1 LTTFSV
7 YRYARAALKTG
18 VNTFLSA
25 EGVFMTTHWSVVG
38 DLLPPT
44 CQVAPE
50 KAQLA
55 FARLCEDYW
64 PPLYRFVRQRGYS
77 RHDAQD
83 LTQGFFAYLLEKQA
97 YGTPD
102 RSKGRFRT
110 FLLVLLK
117 RYLGAARA
125 HQSRQKRG
133 GDQEIVHLDGTKLDT
148 LDKAS
153 LDALLSDAPPDE
165 ERLFEWNWATALV
178 SRAMAEL
185 SAEYSDGP
193 KSRLLAELRPF
204 LTGGVGLP
212 THQAAAARLGVSVE
226 TLRSHLFRLRSRY
239 RELLRAEVLRT
250 VPMESDIDEELRYLC
265 RVLVARA

>member
-1 LTTFSV
+1 MSGV
-7 YRYARAALKTG
+7 YRNARAALKTVG
-18 VNTFLSA
+18 DTFPSVGGA
-25 EGVFMTTHWSVVG
+25 FMTTHWSVVG
-38 DLLPPT
+38 DILLPAR
-44 CQVAPE
+44 QVAPE
-50 KAQLA
+50 KARIA

-117 RYLGAARA
+117 RYLGAAQA
-125 HQSRQKRG
+125 HRSRQKRG
-133 GDQEIVHLDGTKLDT
+133 GNQEMVYLDGAKLDA
-148 LDKAS
+148 LDKA
-153 LDALLSDAPPDE
+153 ALEALSSDSPPDE

-178 SRAMAEL
+178 SRAMTEL
-185 SAEYSDGP
+185 SAEYSSGP
-193 KSRLLAELRPF
+193 RSRVLAELRPF
-204 LTGGVGLP
+204 LTGGVGLL
-212 THQAAAARLGVSVE
+212 THQAAAARLGVSVD
-226 TLRSHLFRLRSRY
+226 TLRSHLFRLRLRY

-250 VPMESDIDEELRYLC
+250 VPLEADVDAELRYLC
-265 RVLVARA
+265 RVLVARG

>member
-1 LTTFSV
+1 
-7 YRYARAALKTG
+7 
-18 VNTFLSA
+18 
-25 EGVFMTTHWSVVG
+25 MTTHWSVVG
-38 DLLPPT
+38 DILLPARL
-44 CQVAPE
+44 VAPE
-50 KAQLA
+50 KARIA

-97 YGTPD
+97 FGTPD

-117 RYLGAARA
+117 RYLGAVQA

-133 GDQEIVHLDGTKLDT
+133 GNREMVCLDGAKLDA
-148 LDKAS
+148 LDKA
-153 LDALLSDAPPDE
+153 ALEALSSDSPPDE
-165 ERLFEWNWATALV
+165 ERLFEWNWARALV

-185 SAEYSDGP
+185 SAEYSSGP
-193 KSRLLAELRPF
+193 KSRLLTELRPF
-204 LTGGVGLP
+204 LNGGAGLP
-212 THQAAAARLGVSVE
+212 THQAAAARLGVSVG

-239 RELLRAEVLRT
+239 RDLLRAEVLRT
-250 VPMESDIDEELRYLC
+250 VPMEADVDAELRYLY
-265 RVLVARA
+265 RVLEACA

>member
-1 LTTFSV
+1 MLGV
-7 YRYARAALKTG
+7 YRYARAALKTAG
-18 VNTFLSA
+18 DTFPSVGGA
-25 EGVFMTTHWSVVG
+25 FMTTHWSAVG
-38 DLLPPT
+38 DILLPARL
-44 CQVAPE
+44 VAPE
-50 KAQLA
+50 KARVA

-64 PPLYRFVRQRGYS
+64 PPLYRFLRQRGYS

-97 YGTPD
+97 FGNPD

-117 RYLGAARA
+117 RYLGATQT
-125 HQSRQKRG
+125 HQRRQKRG
-133 GDQEIVHLDGTKLDT
+133 GNQEMVYLDGAKLDT
-148 LDKAS
+148 LDKAV
-153 LDALLSDAPPDE
+153 LEALSSDSPPDE
-165 ERLFEWNWATALV
+165 ERLFEWNWATALA

-185 SAEYSDGP
+185 SEEYSSGS
-193 KSRLLAELRPF
+193 KSRILAELRPF

-212 THQAAAARLGVSVE
+212 THQAAAAQLGISVD

-250 VPMESDIDEELRYLC
+250 VAMEADVDAELHYLY
-265 RVLVARA
+265 RVLMART